1 MKIPVKDNPGLVRD
15 AKSKAI
21 INVDKNSYLEYKSR
35 KNVNTKVINMT
46 EDINNLKQSVDEIKL
61 LLNKLIERN

>member
-1 MKIPVKDNPGLVRD
+1 MKIPVKDHPGLVRD

-35 KNVNTKVINMT
+35 KNVNSKVINMT